1 MVEEDIEGRW
11 ESVRLTESEVPTL
24 SVRGLRGAG
33 ELGWGWTYLL
43 ALKLV
48 PGAALSRYCSCTM

>member
-33 ELGWGWTYLL
+33 ELGLG
-43 ALKLV
+43 V
-48 PGAALSRYCSCTM
+48 DISPGTGAGAWCRTQ

>member
-24 SVRGLRGAG
+24 SVRGLGGAG

-43 ALKLV
+43 ALGLV
-48 PGAALSRYCSCTM
+48 PGAALSGYCS

>member
-1 MVEEDIEGRW
+1 MVEEVIEGRW

-33 ELGWGWTYLL
+33 ELGWGWIYLL
-43 ALKLV
+43 ALPLV
-48 PGAALSRYCSCTM
+48 PGAALSGYCSCTM